1 MREPDPLDQ
10 ALERD
15 DRGSSV
21 VGGGTLV
28 GDDHEV
34 VSCDIEV
41 SLANDA
47 RKGMRIVIDALERL
61 GAPAGSTARL
71 DGGDPVAFGDLQ
83 GVGLYLNGTDL
94 PDEVYAT
101 SDVNAGEAGT
111 SHLSRAA

>member
-1 MREPDPLDQ
+1 MREGDPLDQ

-71 DGGDPVAFGDLQ
+71 DGGDPVAFGIMQ